1 MNEIKFDKRN
11 YRKHDKKNKS
21 LIKKSLEKFGAGRSI
36 VVDAEGEIIGGNGV
50 YEQAQKLGLK
60 TKIVETDGSELV
72 VVKRTDLKTD
82 DEKRK
87 ALAVMD
93 NSTSDTSEFDMELL
107 TADFTV
113 DELSDFGIELPE
125 EKEDEEEEDKEK
137 GNINEDF
144 IIFPCS
150 ILDQNNSKW
159 QDRKKYWIKRL
170 EINNNINS
178 REGKLYKNKN
188 NMTHYPK
195 TYSCYMNFKHKNNEQ
210 LSFEEFVEK
219 FNPPEFEEDKQNIFV
234 KGVSVFDPVLS
245 ELSCKWFSPYLG
257 CKIFDC
263 FAGDCF
269 KGLVFALCG
278 YEFTGIELRQ
288 EQVDDNINCCKKFE
302 NLNLKY
308 ICDDGQNV
316 DKYLQKES
324 QYLLFSCPPYY
335 NLEVYSN
342 LPNDASNQKDY
353 SDFLKILDNAYSK
366 SIKILKDNRFAVIVV
381 GNIRDKQ
388 GFYYNFINDI
398 INIFNKNGMFLLNE
412 LILKEPVSIRCF
424 SARRLFKSR
433 KIVKIHQN
441 ILVFYKGN
449 PKKIKEIFPEVMVK
463 ENYED

>member
-1 MNEIKFDKRN
+1 MEEIKFDKRN

-93 NSTSDTSEFDMELL
+93 NSTSDTSEFDLELL

-113 DELSDFGIELPE
+113 DELEDFGIELPE
-125 EKEDEEEEDKEK
+125 EKEEDEEK
-137 GNINEDF
+137 GDISKDF

-150 ILDQNNSKW
+150 ILDQSNSKW

-170 EINNNINS
+170 DINDNVNS
-178 REGKLYKNKN
+178 REEKLIKS
-188 NMTHYPK
+188 NMLKYPL
-195 TYSCYMNFKHKNNEQ
+195 TYSRYLKFRQKNNEQ

-219 FNPPEFEEDKQNIFV
+219 INPPEFEKDKQNIRS
-234 KGVSVFDPVLS
+234 KGVSIFDPVLS
-245 ELSCKWFSPYLG
+245 ELMCKWFSPYFG
-257 CKIFDC
+257 GKIFDC

-288 EQVDDNINCCKKFE
+288 EQVDDNINCCKKFL
-302 NLNLKY
+302 NLN
-308 ICDDGQNV
+308 
-316 DKYLQKES
+316 
-324 QYLLFSCPPYY
+324 
-335 NLEVYSN
+335 
-342 LPNDASNQKDY
+342 
-353 SDFLKILDNAYSK
+353 FL
-366 SIKILKDNRFAVIVV
+366 
-381 GNIRDKQ
+381 
-388 GFYYNFINDI
+388 
-398 INIFNKNGMFLLNE
+398 
-412 LILKEPVSIRCF
+412 
-424 SARRLFKSR
+424 
-433 KIVKIHQN
+433 
-441 ILVFYKGN
+441 
-449 PKKIKEIFPEVMVK
+449 
-463 ENYED
+463 

>member
-1 MNEIKFDKRN
+1 MEIKFDKRN
-11 YRKHDKKNKS
+11 YRKHNDKNKK
-21 LIKKSLEKFGAGRSI
+21 LIKKSLQECGAGRSI
-36 VVDAEGEIIGGNGV
+36 IIDNEGEIIAGNGV

-93 NSTSDTSEFDMELL
+93 NSTSDTSEFDLELL

-113 DELSDFGIELPE
+113 DELEDFGIELPE
-125 EKEDEEEEDKEK
+125 EKGEDEEEEEK
-137 GNINEDF
+137 SNINEDF

-150 ILDQNNSKW
+150 VLDQSNSKW
-159 QDRKKYWIKRL
+159 QERKKYWLKRL
-170 EINNNINS
+170 DINDNVNS
-178 REGKLYKNKN
+178 REGLLNLG
-188 NMTHYPK
+188 NMSQYPK
-195 TYSCYMNFKHKNNEQ
+195 TYSRYLYFKNKNKEQ

-219 FNPPEFEEDKQNIFV
+219 FNPPEFEKDKQNIRA

-257 CKIFDC
+257 GKIFDC

-288 EQVDDNINCCKKFE
+288 EQVNDNNEAIKKIE
-302 NLNLKY
+302 NLNIKY

-316 DKYLQKES
+316 DQYFQEQS
-324 QYLLFSCPPYY
+324 QDLLFSCPPYY

-353 SDFLKILDNAYSK
+353 CDFLKILDNAYSK
-366 SIKILKDNRFAVIVV
+366 SIKILKDNRFAIIVV
-381 GNIRDKQ
+381 GDIRDKQ

-412 LILKEPVSIRCF
+412 LILKEPVASRCF
-424 SARRLFKSR
+424 SARGMFKSR
-433 KIVKIHQN
+433 KIIKIHQN

-463 ENYED
+463 EDYAD

>member
-1 MNEIKFDKRN
+1 MDEIKFDKRN
-11 YRKHDKKNKS
+11 YRKHNDKNKK
-21 LIKKSLEKFGAGRSI
+21 LIKKSLQECGAGRSI
-36 VVDAEGEIIGGNGV
+36 IIDNEGEIIAGNGV

-93 NSTSDTSEFDMELL
+93 NSTSDTSEFDLELL

-113 DELSDFGIELPE
+113 DDLSDFGIELPE
-125 EKEDEEEEDKEK
+125 EKEEEEEEDEDEAK
-137 GNINEDF
+137 GNIDEDF

-150 ILDQNNSKW
+150 VLDQSNGKW
-159 QDRKKYWIKRL
+159 QERKKMWMERL
-170 EINNNINS
+170 DIYDNVNS
-178 REGKLYKNKN
+178 REGKLGINYMLK
-188 NMTHYPK
+188 YPK
-195 TYSCYMNFKHKNNEQ
+195 TYSLYMKYKDKYNEQ

-219 FNPPEFEEDKQNIFV
+219 FNSPELEEEKQNRLA

-245 ELSCKWFSPYLG
+245 ELMCKWFSPYLG
-257 CKIFDC
+257 GKIFDC

-288 EQVDDNINCCKKFE
+288 EQVDSNINCCKKFS

-316 DKYLQKES
+316 DKYFQEES
-324 QYLLFSCPPYY
+324 QDLLFSCPPYY

-366 SIKILKDNRFAVIVV
+366 SIEILKDNRFAIIVV

-398 INIFNKNGMFLLNE
+398 INIFNKNGVFLLNE
-412 LILKEPVSIRCF
+412 LILKEPVSVRRF
-424 SARRLFKSR
+424 SARRMFKSR

-463 ENYED
+463 ESYAD